1 MNKMMLFLA
10 CTLCMSMVACNKKQK
25 EKEEEEANFVSLK
38 KEILSNISGDVVFAT
53 YQDLETKSQNLYNNL
68 ASFNTS
74 NAETDLSLSRNAWK
88 EVRAA
93 WEQSEGF
100 LFGPVSID
108 NIDPRLDTWPIDY
121 ARIDSVLNTGA
132 SLTESYVNNLEES
145 LKGFHPLEFLLWGS
159 NGTKSASS
167 FTPREKELMM
177 ALATNLKQLC
187 TNVKNGWVPG
197 NTNSYYGHLSSAG
210 NGSQVYSTERAGF
223 EEIMDGLIGI
233 CDEVANGKI
242 AEPFNTQDASLEES
256 PFAKNSLSDFKNNI
270 KSVQNIYLGKYNLD
284 NKGIEDLIKAKN
296 LSMDVNVKAK
306 INAALQ
312 SLDNISVPFG
322 DAIITQRAQVQKS
335 MDAINDLKKYLEGTV
350 KPFVQTYT
358 N

>member
-1 MNKMMLFLA
+1 
-10 CTLCMSMVACNKKQK
+10 
-25 EKEEEEANFVSLK
+25 
-38 KEILSNISGDVVFAT
+38 
-53 YQDLETKSQNLYNNL
+53 
-68 ASFNTS
+68 
-74 NAETDLSLSRNAWK
+74 
-88 EVRAA
+88 
-93 WEQSEGF
+93 
-100 LFGPVSID
+100 
-108 NIDPRLDTWPIDY
+108 
-121 ARIDSVLNTGA
+121 
-132 SLTESYVNNLEES
+132 
-145 LKGFHPLEFLLWGS
+145 
-159 NGTKSASS
+159 
-167 FTPREKELMM
+167 
-177 ALATNLKQLC
+177 
-187 TNVKNGWVPG
+187 
-197 NTNSYYGHLSSAG
+197 
-210 NGSQVYSTERAGF
+210 
-223 EEIMDGLIGI
+223 MDGLIGI